1 MICVYIDMMCIY
13 IYDICIY
20 TLHIEGYLRTMIFT
34 IYIYRYIEIYFRKVY
49 GYVCIIVVDDT
60 YTYNHLVGEMVLQ
73 QDHPGLHLMLI
84 YFLYTVNRPRTF

>member
-1 MICVYIDMMCIY
+1 MYIHIAYRGIFENYDFHNIY
-13 IYDICIY
+13 I
-20 TLHIEGYLRTMIFT
+20 
-34 IYIYRYIEIYFRKVY
+34 YIEIYFRKVY

>member
-1 MICVYIDMMCIY
+1 MYIHIAY
-13 IYDICIY
+13 RGIFENYDF
-20 TLHIEGYLRTMIFT
+20 HN